1 MQRDFPMVGC
11 VTRPMRVHTAQEM
24 ALCRSKSDAA
34 FLSLRN
40 AALSQDAIAE
50 RMPMDAGHLSRLI
63 NGRRPWNERWQAA
76 FERLTGSFALTQ
88 WDCKAR
94 GAEFYA
100 NPVSV
105 EKAQILARLAE
116 IDREAA

>member
-11 VTRPMRVHTAQEM
+11 VTRPMRVHTAAEM
-24 ALCRSKSDAA
+24 ALCKSKADAA
-34 FLSLRN
+34 FLSLRLSD
-40 AALSQDAIAE
+40 LSQEAIAE

>member
-1 MQRDFPMVGC
+1 MQRDIPMVGC
-11 VTRPMRVHTAQEM
+11 VTRPMRVHTAAEM
-24 ALCRSKSDAA
+24 SLCKSKVDAA
-34 FLSLRN
+34 FLSLRCSD
-40 AALSQDAIAE
+40 LSQETISE

-63 NGRRPWNERWQAA
+63 NGRRPWNERWQAN

-100 NPVSV
+100 DPVRV
-105 EKAQILARLAE
+105 ELAQLEARKAELMR
-116 IDREAA
+116 AAA